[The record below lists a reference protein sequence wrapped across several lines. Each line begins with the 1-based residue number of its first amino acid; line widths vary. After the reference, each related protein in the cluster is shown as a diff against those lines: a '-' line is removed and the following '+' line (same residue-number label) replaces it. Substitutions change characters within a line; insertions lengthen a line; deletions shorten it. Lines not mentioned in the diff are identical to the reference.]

1 MNLLNIRTFLYIVR
15 YQNISAAADAL
26 YTSQPTISS
35 RLHQLEEELG
45 VKLIERQK
53 GHRSIEI
60 TDKGRDF
67 IPIAERWLELDLHTK
82 QFSEKEDRVPLT
94 IAAPGSFQEH
104 ILPGIVHMLLQDANP
119 PRIRLRTADS
129 SRVYSLVG
137 DSDADVGLAL
147 RFVQRDETMAVP
159 LFSAENVLLCP
170 AQTPLPDRRIRPE
183 ELDPQYEISVTSWT
197 GDARRWHDS
206 HWDPYTIP
214 YVEVDNNHMT
224 HNYMTDP
231 RCWAICPAPIAVS
244 EQIKYPDRLTLRLL
258 DLHPPKQICYLVVK
272 RNRPRDIKTAIE
284 EFRQCVLDFA
294 AHSPILELLHTA
306 QTP

>member
-26 YTSQPTISS
+26 YTSQPTVSS

-53 GHRSIEI
+53 GHCNIEI

-104 ILPGIVHMLLQDANP
+104 ILPGIVHMLLQDASP
-119 PRIRLRTADS
+119 PRIRLRTANS
-129 SRVYSLVG
+129 TRVYSLVG
-137 DSDADVGLAL
+137 DSNADMGLAL

-197 GDARRWHDS
+197 GDTRRWHDS
-206 HWDPYTIP
+206 YWDPYTIP
-214 YVEVDNNHMT
+214 YLEVDNNHMT
-224 HNYMTDP
+224 HNYNDGPALLGSLP
-231 RCWAICPAPIAVS
+231 RSHCRFGTG
-244 EQIKYPDRLTLRLL
+244 QIP
-258 DLHPPKQICYLVVK
+258 
-272 RNRPRDIKTAIE
+272 
-284 EFRQCVLDFA
+284 
-294 AHSPILELLHTA
+294 
-306 QTP
+306 